1 LLMERVFRVWLIFS
15 RGLSSKPSFGRVNAN
30 ECSGC
35 MSTINFSH
43 ARADPV
49 HDIASLARDAASPLA
64 PNSRRRISKS
74 GASVSVSGS
83 FRRRAQDGL
92 DDRNEKDY
100 KKSMNRRQVE
110 LLA

>member
-1 LLMERVFRVWLIFS
+1 MERVFRVWLIFS

-30 ECSGC
+30 EFSGH
-35 MSTINFSH
+35 MSALNLSH
-43 ARADPV
+43 AQADPV
-49 HDIASLARDAASPLA
+49 HEITSLACDAASPPAL
-64 PNSRRRISKS
+64 NSRRRISKS

-100 KKSMNRRQVE
+100 KKSMNRRQAE

>member
-1 LLMERVFRVWLIFS
+1 MFR
-15 RGLSSKPSFGRVNAN
+15 R
-30 ECSGC
+30 
-35 MSTINFSH
+35 MSALNFSH

-49 HDIASLARDAASPLA
+49 HESASRACDAASPLA
-64 PNSRRRISKS
+64 SNSRRRISKS

-100 KKSMNRRQVE
+100 KKSMNRRQIE
-110 LLA
+110 LVARFHN

>member
-1 LLMERVFRVWLIFS
+1 MPAL
-15 RGLSSKPSFGRVNAN
+15 
-30 ECSGC
+30 
-35 MSTINFSH
+35 NFTH

-49 HDIASLARDAASPLA
+49 HEIASLTCDAASPLA

-74 GASVSVSGS
+74 GASVSGS

-92 DDRNEKDY
+92 DGRNEKDY

-110 LLA
+110 LRA